1 MRALCSYLDAALYW
15 VISDTYR
22 SQLHEK
28 KWTFLW
34 GTPHFHHRPIETTTL
49 RKWAWFGWRKR
60 CLWAPVDAW
69 GTYYCYDDVIAE
81 VITVFITVFWSAL
94 ATEMN
99 TVLLKFQHNVDVDW
113 LQYWNTLMK
122 DSCWLTGFRW
132 NSVCWHISEK
142 YFKSRNAMPKIT
154 TVFYLCAYVHWIN
167 ATRSFLSSTSIFS
180 YFIPVFLKLQ

>member
-34 GTPHFHHRPIETTTL
+34 VTPHFHHRPIETTTL
-49 RKWAWFGWRKR
+49 RKWAWFGWRKC
-60 CLWAPVDAW
+60 CLWALVDAW
-69 GTYYCYDDVIAE
+69 GTYYCYDDHSIYNCVLVCFGYRNE
-81 VITVFITVFWSAL
+81 HSFIKISTQCW
-94 ATEMN
+94 
-99 TVLLKFQHNVDVDW
+99 
-113 LQYWNTLMK
+113 
-122 DSCWLTGFRW
+122 CWLVTILKYFDEGLLVGFRW

>member
-1 MRALCSYLDAALYW
+1 MKNIFILHIPTTHIVLLISEQSSSRYKVAVLFWRHSSTASDSMRALCSYLDAALYW

-34 GTPHFHHRPIETTTL
+34 GTPHFHHRQIETTTL

-60 CLWAPVDAW
+60 CLWALVDAW

-99 TVLLKFQHNVDVDW
+99 TILIQFQHNVDVDW

-122 DSCWLTGFRW
+122 DSWLTHRF
-132 NSVCWHISEK
+132 
-142 YFKSRNAMPKIT
+142 
-154 TVFYLCAYVHWIN
+154 
-167 ATRSFLSSTSIFS
+167 
-180 YFIPVFLKLQ
+180 